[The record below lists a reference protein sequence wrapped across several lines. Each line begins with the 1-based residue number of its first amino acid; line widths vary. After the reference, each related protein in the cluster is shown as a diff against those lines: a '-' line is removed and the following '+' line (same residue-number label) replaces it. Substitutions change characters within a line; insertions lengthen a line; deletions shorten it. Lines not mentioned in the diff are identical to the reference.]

1 LLDPT
6 VLIFLSSG
14 LFLGWSLGANDAA
27 NVFGTAVGS
36 RMIRFTTAAIICGI
50 FVILGAYVSGT
61 GAAQTLGKL
70 GAVNA
75 IGGSFMAALA
85 AGLTVYWMT
94 KLGLPVSTSQAI
106 IGSIIGWNLFS
117 DSYTD
122 ISSLLKILSTWIICP
137 LLSAVIAAFLF
148 SVAKIFVRKMGI
160 GLIRFDGY
168 TRLALILAGAFGAYS
183 LGANNIANVM
193 GVFVP
198 VAPFPDML
206 FGQGFSISS
215 AQIAN
220 VMGVFVPVAPFPDML
235 FGQGFSIS
243 SAQQLFLVGG
253 LAIAVGVFTYSKRV
267 MMTVGSELMRLTPL
281 AAWVAVMSHSI
292 VLFLFASERLEQ
304 LLAKMSLP
312 TIPLVPVSSS
322 QAVVGA
328 VIGIG
333 MLQGGREIQWPRV
346 YSIVKGWVITPL
358 VSCLLCFVGLY
369 FLQNVFQQTVQRDS
383 NYTLSAS
390 VIEKLQKEGIE
401 TEGLHELTGTVFQKS
416 AEVVR
421 AVKDKVSLSS
431 KQGLKVVEYSLQ
443 KSLIVTA
450 EKIAD
455 LETNGLSSVQLDAL
469 SKLAGQTYNYPWQ
482 LGDALAEI
490 SQEWIMLGG
499 GLKDKLHDRDIKQKL
514 AYLYRKF
521 QRRER

>member
-1 LLDPT
+1 MLDPT

-215 AQIAN
+215 AQ
-220 VMGVFVPVAPFPDML
+220 
-235 FGQGFSIS
+235 
-243 SAQQLFLVGG
+243 QLFLVGG

-333 MLQGGREIQWPRV
+333 MLQGGREIQWARV

-358 VSCLLCFVGLY
+358 ISCLLCFVGLY

-455 LETNGLSSVQLDAL
+455 FETNGLSSAQLDAL

>member
-1 LLDPT
+1 MLDPT

-148 SVAKIFVRKMGI
+148 SVAKVFVRKMGI

-183 LGANNIANVM
+183 LGANN
-193 GVFVP
+193 
-198 VAPFPDML
+198 
-206 FGQGFSISS
+206 
-215 AQIAN
+215 IAN

-358 VSCLLCFVGLY
+358 ISCLLCFVGLY

>member
-1 LLDPT
+1 MLDPT

-36 RMIRFTTAAIICGI
+36 RMVRFTTAALICGV

-75 IGGSFMAALA
+75 LGGSFMAALA
-85 AGLTVYWMT
+85 AGLTVLWMT

-137 LLSAVIAAFLF
+137 LLSAVIAALLF
-148 SVAKIFVRKMGI
+148 TFAKIFVRKVGV
-160 GLIRFDGY
+160 GLIRMDGY

-198 VAPFPDML
+198 VAPFPDL
-206 FGQGFSISS
+206 QFGQDFS
-215 AQIAN
+215 
-220 VMGVFVPVAPFPDML
+220 V
-235 FGQGFSIS
+235 S

-267 MMTVGSELMRLTPL
+267 MMTVGSELMTLTPL

-304 LLAKMSLP
+304 LLANMSLP

-333 MLQGGREIQWPRV
+333 MLQGGREIQWPRI
-346 YSIVKGWVITPL
+346 YGIVRGWAITPMI
-358 VSCLLCFVGLY
+358 SCLLCFIGLY
-369 FLQNVFQQTVQRDS
+369 FLQNVFQQEVQRES
-383 NYTLSAS
+383 HYLLSTR
-390 VIEKLQKEGIE
+390 VLEKFQKEGIE
-401 TEGLHELTGTVFQKS
+401 TTGLNQLSDSTFSSS
-416 AEVVR
+416 AELVS
-421 AVKDKVSLSS
+421 AVSSIVPLSS
-431 KQGLKVVEYSLQ
+431 QQGLKVVEFSLQ
-443 KSLIVTA
+443 NSLLITQ
-450 EKIAD
+450 EKIASMD
-455 LETNGLSSVQLDAL
+455 KKGLSSIQLDAL
-469 SKLAGQTYNYPWQ
+469 NQLQGQTFNFPWQ
-482 LGDALAEI
+482 LGDSLAEI
-490 SQEWIMLGG
+490 SSEWEVRGG
-499 GLKDKLHDRDIKQKL
+499 GVKNKLHDRKIKQKL
-514 AYLYRKF
+514 AYLYRNF
-521 QRRER
+521 

>member
-1 LLDPT
+1 MLDPT
-6 VLIFLSSG
+6 VLIFLTSG

-36 RMIRFTTAAIICGI
+36 HMVRFTTAALICGV
-50 FVILGAYVSGT
+50 FVVLGAFVRGT

-70 GAVNA
+70 GAVNSL
-75 IGGSFMAALA
+75 GGSFMAALA

-122 ISSLLKILSTWIICP
+122 ITSLLKILSTWIICP
-137 LLSAVIAAFLF
+137 LLSAVIAALLF
-148 SVAKIFVRKMGI
+148 TLAKIFVRKIGV
-160 GLIRFDGY
+160 GLIRMDGY

-198 VAPFPDML
+198 VAPFHDL
-206 FGQGFSISS
+206 QFGQDFS
-215 AQIAN
+215 
-220 VMGVFVPVAPFPDML
+220 V
-235 FGQGFSIS
+235 S

-267 MMTVGSELMRLTPL
+267 MMTVGSELMTLTPL

-304 LLAKMSLP
+304 LLANMSLP

-333 MLQGGREIQWPRV
+333 MLQGGREIQWPRI
-346 YSIVKGWVITPL
+346 YGIVRGWVITP
-358 VSCLLCFVGLY
+358 VSSCLLCFVGLY
-369 FLQNVFQQTVQRDS
+369 FLQNVFQQEVQRES
-383 NYTLSAS
+383 NYLLSTR
-390 VIEKLQKEGIE
+390 VLEKFQKEGIE
-401 TEGLHELTGTVFQKS
+401 TTGLNQLSDSTFSSS
-416 AEVVR
+416 AELVR
-421 AVKDKVSLSS
+421 AVSSIVPLSS
-431 KQGLKVVEYSLQ
+431 QQGLKVVEFSLQ
-443 KSLIVTA
+443 KSLLITQ
-450 EKIAD
+450 EKIASMD
-455 LETNGLSSVQLDAL
+455 KKGLSSIQLDAL
-469 SKLAGQTYNYPWQ
+469 NQLQGQTFNFPWQ
-482 LGDALAEI
+482 LGDSLAEI
-490 SQEWIMLGG
+490 SSEWEVRGG
-499 GLKDKLHDRDIKQKL
+499 GLKNKLYDRKIKQKL
-514 AYLYRKF
+514 AHLYRNF
-521 QRRER
+521 

>member
-1 LLDPT
+1 MLDPT

-50 FVILGAYVSGT
+50 FVVLGAFVSGT

-70 GAVNA
+70 GAINA

-94 KLGLPVSTSQAI
+94 KMGLPVSTSQAI
-106 IGSIIGWNLFS
+106 IGSIIGWNLYS

-122 ISSLLKILSTWIICP
+122 FSSLLKILSTWIICP
-137 LLSAVIAAFLF
+137 LLSAVIGALLFLL
-148 SVAKIFVRKMGI
+148 AKKFVRKMGI

-193 GVFVP
+193 GVFVS
-198 VAPFPDML
+198 VAPFPEIQ
-206 FGQGFSISS
+206 FGYSYSVS
-215 AQIAN
+215 
-220 VMGVFVPVAPFPDML
+220 P
-235 FGQGFSIS
+235 
-243 SAQQLFLVGG
+243 AQQLFLLGG

-267 MMTVGSELMRLTPL
+267 MMTVGSELMTLTPL

-304 LLAKMSLP
+304 LLANMSLP

-346 YSIVKGWVITPL
+346 YGIVRGWVITP
-358 VSCLLCFVGLY
+358 VISCLVCFVGLY
-369 FLQNVFQQTVQRDS
+369 FLQNVFQQTVQRES
-383 NYTLSAS
+383 TYLLSKN
-390 VIEKLQKEGIE
+390 VIKKFQKEGID
-401 TEGLHELTGTVFQKS
+401 TTGLNQLSNFKFSSS
-416 AEVVR
+416 AELVR
-421 AVKDKVSLSS
+421 AVGSIVALSS
-431 KQGLKVVEYSLQ
+431 KQGLKVVEFSLQ
-443 KSLIVTA
+443 KSMLINQ
-450 EKIAD
+450 EKIASMD
-455 LETNGLSSVQLDAL
+455 KKGLSSLQIEALNQLH
-469 SKLAGQTYNYPWQ
+469 GQSFNFPWE
-482 LGDALAEI
+482 LGDSLAEI
-490 SQEWIMLGG
+490 STEWKIRG
-499 GLKDKLHDRDIKQKL
+499 GLKNKLHDRKIKQKL
-514 AYLYRKF
+514 AYLYQIF
-521 QRRER
+521 QRRGI

>member
-1 LLDPT
+1 M
-6 VLIFLSSG
+6 V
-14 LFLGWSLGANDAA
+14 
-27 NVFGTAVGS
+27 
-36 RMIRFTTAAIICGI
+36 RFTTAALICGV
-50 FVILGAYVSGT
+50 FVVLGAFVSGT

-75 IGGSFMAALA
+75 LGGSFMAALA

-137 LLSAVIAAFLF
+137 LLSGVIAALLF
-148 SVAKIFVRKMGI
+148 TLAKIFVRKIGV
-160 GLIRFDGY
+160 GLIRMDGY

-198 VAPFPDML
+198 VAPFPDL
-206 FGQGFSISS
+206 QFGQDFS
-215 AQIAN
+215 
-220 VMGVFVPVAPFPDML
+220 V
-235 FGQGFSIS
+235 S

-267 MMTVGSELMRLTPL
+267 MMTVGSELMTLTPL

-304 LLAKMSLP
+304 LLANMSLP

-333 MLQGGREIQWPRV
+333 MLQGGREIQWPRI
-346 YSIVKGWVITPL
+346 YGIVRGWVITP
-358 VSCLLCFVGLY
+358 VISCLFCFVGLY
-369 FLQNVFQQTVQRDS
+369 FLQNVFQQEVQRES
-383 NYTLSAS
+383 NYLLSTR
-390 VIEKLQKEGIE
+390 VLEKFQKEGIE
-401 TEGLHELTGTVFQKS
+401 TTGLNQLSDSTFSSS
-416 AEVVR
+416 AELVR
-421 AVKDKVSLSS
+421 AVSSIVPLSS
-431 KQGLKVVEYSLQ
+431 QQGLKVVEFSLQ
-443 KSLIVTA
+443 KSLLITQ
-450 EKIAD
+450 EKIASMD
-455 LETNGLSSVQLDAL
+455 KKGLSSIQLDAL
-469 SKLAGQTYNYPWQ
+469 NQLQGQTFNFPWQ
-482 LGDALAEI
+482 LGDSLAEI
-490 SQEWIMLGG
+490 SSEWEVRGG
-499 GLKDKLHDRDIKQKL
+499 GLKNKLHDRKIKQKL
-514 AYLYRKF
+514 TYLYRNF
-521 QRRER
+521 

>member
-36 RMIRFTTAAIICGI
+36 RMVRFTTAAIICGV
-50 FVILGAYVSGT
+50 FVVLGAFVSGT

-137 LLSAVIAAFLF
+137 LLSAVIAAILF
-148 SVAKIFVRKMGI
+148 TLSKFFVRKMGV

-168 TRLALILAGAFGAYS
+168 TRVALILAGAFGAYS

-198 VAPFPDML
+198 VAPFPDM
-206 FGQGFSISS
+206 Q
-215 AQIAN
+215 
-220 VMGVFVPVAPFPDML
+220 

-304 LLAKMSLP
+304 LLANMSLP

-333 MLQGGREIQWPRV
+333 MLQGGRGIQWPRV
-346 YSIVKGWVITPL
+346 YSIVKGWVITPGI
-358 VSCLLCFVGLY
+358 SCLLCFVGLY

-383 NYTLSAS
+383 TYLLSAS
-390 VIEKLQKEGIE
+390 VIEKFQKEGIE
-401 TEGLHELTGTVFQKS
+401 TSGLQELTGTVFRSS

-421 AVKDKVSLSS
+421 SVEEKVMLNST
-431 KQGLKVVEYSLQ
+431 QGLKVVEYSLQ
-443 KSLIVTA
+443 KNMVVTA
-450 EKIAD
+450 EKIAEMD
-455 LETNGLSSVQLDAL
+455 KNGLSSAQLDAL
-469 SKLAGQTYNYPWQ
+469 SNLEGQTYNFPWQ

-490 SQEWIMLGG
+490 STEWVVRGG
-499 GLKDKLHDRDIKQKL
+499 GLKNKLHDRKIKQKL
-514 AYLYRKF
+514 TYLYRIF
-521 QRRER
+521 YRR

>member
-215 AQIAN
+215 AQ
-220 VMGVFVPVAPFPDML
+220 
-235 FGQGFSIS
+235 
-243 SAQQLFLVGG
+243 QLFLVGG

-333 MLQGGREIQWPRV
+333 MLQGGREIQWARV

-358 VSCLLCFVGLY
+358 ISCLLCFVGLY

-455 LETNGLSSVQLDAL
+455 FETNGLSSAQLDAL

-490 SQEWIMLGG
+490 SPEWIMLGG

>member
-215 AQIAN
+215 AQ
-220 VMGVFVPVAPFPDML
+220 
-235 FGQGFSIS
+235 
-243 SAQQLFLVGG
+243 QLFLVGG

-333 MLQGGREIQWPRV
+333 MLQGGREIQWARV

-358 VSCLLCFVGLY
+358 ISCLLCFVGLY

-455 LETNGLSSVQLDAL
+455 FETNGLSSAQLDAL

>member
-1 LLDPT
+1 MLDPT

-36 RMIRFTTAAIICGI
+36 RMVRFTTAALICGV
-50 FVILGAYVSGT
+50 FVVLGAFVSGT

-75 IGGSFMAALA
+75 LGGSFMAALA

-137 LLSAVIAAFLF
+137 LLSAVIAALLF
-148 SVAKIFVRKMGI
+148 TLAKIFVRKIGV
-160 GLIRFDGY
+160 GLIRMDGY

-198 VAPFPDML
+198 VAPFPDL
-206 FGQGFSISS
+206 QFGKDFS
-215 AQIAN
+215 
-220 VMGVFVPVAPFPDML
+220 V
-235 FGQGFSIS
+235 S

-253 LAIAVGVFTYSKRV
+253 LAIAIGVFTYSKRV
-267 MMTVGSELMRLTPL
+267 MMTVGSELMTLTPL

-304 LLAKMSLP
+304 LLANMSLP

-333 MLQGGREIQWPRV
+333 MLQGGREIQWPRI
-346 YSIVKGWVITPL
+346 YGIVRGWVITP
-358 VSCLLCFVGLY
+358 VISCLFCFVGLY
-369 FLQNVFQQTVQRDS
+369 FLQNVFQQEVQRES
-383 NYTLSAS
+383 NYLLSTR
-390 VIEKLQKEGIE
+390 VLEKFQKEGIE
-401 TEGLHELTGTVFQKS
+401 TTGLNQLSDSTFSSS
-416 AEVVR
+416 AELVS
-421 AVKDKVSLSS
+421 AVSSIVPLSS
-431 KQGLKVVEYSLQ
+431 QQGLKVVEFSLQ
-443 KSLIVTA
+443 KSLLITQ
-450 EKIAD
+450 EKIASMD
-455 LETNGLSSVQLDAL
+455 KKGLSSIQLDAL
-469 SKLAGQTYNYPWQ
+469 NQLQGQTFNFPWQ
-482 LGDALAEI
+482 LGDSLAEI
-490 SQEWIMLGG
+490 SSEWEVRGG
-499 GLKDKLHDRDIKQKL
+499 GLKNKLYDRKIKQKL

-521 QRRER
+521 

>member
-1 LLDPT
+1 MLDPT

-50 FVILGAYVSGT
+50 FVILGAFVSGT

-85 AGLTVYWMT
+85 AGLAVYWMT

-148 SVAKIFVRKMGI
+148 SVAKVFVRKMGI

-206 FGQGFSISS
+206 FW
-215 AQIAN
+215 
-220 VMGVFVPVAPFPDML
+220 
-235 FGQGFSIS
+235 QGFSIS

-267 MMTVGSELMRLTPL
+267 MMTVGSELMTLTPL
-281 AAWVAVMSHSI
+281 AAWVAVMSHSV

-333 MLQGGREIQWPRV
+333 MLQGGREIHWPRV

-358 VSCLLCFVGLY
+358 ISCLLCFVGLY

-383 NYTLSAS
+383 NYALSAS

-401 TEGLHELTGTVFQKS
+401 TEGLHELTGTVFQSS

-455 LETNGLSSVQLDAL
+455 LETNGLSSAQLDAL

-490 SQEWIMLGG
+490 SPEWIMLGG

>member
-6 VLIFLSSG
+6 VLIFLTSG

-36 RMIRFTTAAIICGI
+36 RMVRFTTAALICGV
-50 FVILGAYVSGT
+50 FVVLGAFVSGT

-75 IGGSFMAALA
+75 LGGSFMAALA

-137 LLSAVIAAFLF
+137 LLSGVIAALLF
-148 SVAKIFVRKMGI
+148 TLAKIFVRKIGV
-160 GLIRFDGY
+160 GLIRMDGY

-198 VAPFPDML
+198 VAPFPDL
-206 FGQGFSISS
+206 QFGQDFS
-215 AQIAN
+215 
-220 VMGVFVPVAPFPDML
+220 V
-235 FGQGFSIS
+235 S

-267 MMTVGSELMRLTPL
+267 MMTVGSELMTLTPL

-304 LLAKMSLP
+304 LLANMSLP

-333 MLQGGREIQWPRV
+333 MLQGGREIQWPRI
-346 YSIVKGWVITPL
+346 YGIVRGWVITP
-358 VSCLLCFVGLY
+358 VISCLLCFVGLY
-369 FLQNVFQQTVQRDS
+369 FLQNVFQQEVQRES
-383 NYTLSAS
+383 NYLLSTS
-390 VIEKLQKEGIE
+390 VLEKFQKEGIE
-401 TEGLHELTGTVFQKS
+401 TTGLNQLSDSTFSSS
-416 AEVVR
+416 AELVRVVSSI
-421 AVKDKVSLSS
+421 VPLSS
-431 KQGLKVVEYSLQ
+431 QQGLKVVEFSLQ
-443 KSLIVTA
+443 KSLLITQK
-450 EKIAD
+450 KIASMD
-455 LETNGLSSVQLDAL
+455 KKGLSSIQLEAL
-469 SKLAGQTYNYPWQ
+469 NQLQGKTFNFPWQ
-482 LGDALAEI
+482 LGDSLAEI
-490 SQEWIMLGG
+490 SSEWEVRGG
-499 GLKDKLHDRDIKQKL
+499 GLKNKLYDRKIKQKL
-514 AYLYRKF
+514 AYLYRNF
-521 QRRER
+521 

>member
-1 LLDPT
+1 MLDPT
-6 VLIFLSSG
+6 VLIFLTSG

-36 RMIRFTTAAIICGI
+36 RMVRFTTAALICGV
-50 FVILGAYVSGT
+50 FVVLGAFVSGT

-75 IGGSFMAALA
+75 LGGSFMAALA

-137 LLSAVIAAFLF
+137 LLSAVIAALLF
-148 SVAKIFVRKMGI
+148 TLAKIFVRKIGV
-160 GLIRFDGY
+160 GLIRMDGY

-198 VAPFPDML
+198 VAPFPDL
-206 FGQGFSISS
+206 QFGQDFS
-215 AQIAN
+215 
-220 VMGVFVPVAPFPDML
+220 V
-235 FGQGFSIS
+235 S

-267 MMTVGSELMRLTPL
+267 MMTVGSELMTLTPL

-304 LLAKMSLP
+304 LLANMSLP

-333 MLQGGREIQWPRV
+333 MLQGGREIQWPRI
-346 YSIVKGWVITPL
+346 YGIVRGWVITP
-358 VSCLLCFVGLY
+358 VISCLLCFVGLY
-369 FLQNVFQQTVQRDS
+369 FLQNVFQQEVQRES
-383 NYTLSAS
+383 NYLLSTR
-390 VIEKLQKEGIE
+390 VLEKFQKEGIE
-401 TEGLHELTGTVFQKS
+401 TTGLNQLSDSTFSSS
-416 AEVVR
+416 AEL
-421 AVKDKVSLSS
+421 VKSVSSIVPLSS
-431 KQGLKVVEYSLQ
+431 QQGLKVVEFSLQ
-443 KSLIVTA
+443 KSLLITQ
-450 EKIAD
+450 EKIASMD
-455 LETNGLSSVQLDAL
+455 KKGLSSIQLDAL
-469 SKLAGQTYNYPWQ
+469 NQLQGQTFNFPWQ
-482 LGDALAEI
+482 LGDSLAEI
-490 SQEWIMLGG
+490 SSEWEVRGG
-499 GLKDKLHDRDIKQKL
+499 GLKNKLHDRKIKQKL
-514 AYLYRKF
+514 AYLYRNF
-521 QRRER
+521 

>member
-1 LLDPT
+1 MLDPT

-36 RMIRFTTAAIICGI
+36 RMVRFTTAALICGV
-50 FVILGAYVSGT
+50 FVVLGAFVSGT

-75 IGGSFMAALA
+75 LGGSFMAALA

-137 LLSAVIAAFLF
+137 LLSAVIAALLF
-148 SVAKIFVRKMGI
+148 TLAKIFVRKIGV
-160 GLIRFDGY
+160 GLIRMDGY

-198 VAPFPDML
+198 VAPFPDL
-206 FGQGFSISS
+206 QFGQDFS
-215 AQIAN
+215 
-220 VMGVFVPVAPFPDML
+220 V
-235 FGQGFSIS
+235 S

-267 MMTVGSELMRLTPL
+267 MMTVGSELMTLTPL

-304 LLAKMSLP
+304 LLANMSLP

-333 MLQGGREIQWPRV
+333 MLQGGREIQWPRI
-346 YSIVKGWVITPL
+346 YGIVRGWVITP
-358 VSCLLCFVGLY
+358 VISCLLCFVGLY
-369 FLQNVFQQTVQRDS
+369 FLQNVFQQEVQRES
-383 NYTLSAS
+383 NYLLSTR
-390 VIEKLQKEGIE
+390 VLEKFQKEGIE
-401 TEGLHELTGTVFQKS
+401 TTGLNQLSDSTFSSS
-416 AEVVR
+416 AELVR
-421 AVKDKVSLSS
+421 AVSSIVPLSS
-431 KQGLKVVEYSLQ
+431 QQGLKVVEFSLQ
-443 KSLIVTA
+443 KSLLITQ
-450 EKIAD
+450 EKIASMD
-455 LETNGLSSVQLDAL
+455 KKGLSLIQLDAL
-469 SKLAGQTYNYPWQ
+469 NQLQGQTFNFPWQ
-482 LGDALAEI
+482 LGDSLAEI
-490 SQEWIMLGG
+490 SSEWEVRGG
-499 GLKDKLHDRDIKQKL
+499 GLKNKLHDRKIKQKL
-514 AYLYRKF
+514 AYLYRNF
-521 QRRER
+521 

>member
-1 LLDPT
+1 MLDPT
-6 VLIFLSSG
+6 VLIFLTSG

-36 RMIRFTTAAIICGI
+36 RMVRFTTAALICGV
-50 FVILGAYVSGT
+50 FVVLGAFVSGT

-75 IGGSFMAALA
+75 LGGSFMAALA
-85 AGLTVYWMT
+85 AGLTVFWMT

-137 LLSAVIAAFLF
+137 LLSAVIAALLF
-148 SVAKIFVRKMGI
+148 TLAKIFVRKIGV
-160 GLIRFDGY
+160 GLIRMDGY

-198 VAPFPDML
+198 VAPFPDL
-206 FGQGFSISS
+206 QFGQDFS
-215 AQIAN
+215 
-220 VMGVFVPVAPFPDML
+220 V
-235 FGQGFSIS
+235 S

-267 MMTVGSELMRLTPL
+267 MMTVGSELMTLTPL

-304 LLAKMSLP
+304 LLANMSLP

-333 MLQGGREIQWPRV
+333 MLQGGREIQWPRI
-346 YSIVKGWVITPL
+346 YGIVRGWAITPMI
-358 VSCLLCFVGLY
+358 SCLLCFIGLY
-369 FLQNVFQQTVQRDS
+369 FLQNVFQQEVQRES
-383 NYTLSAS
+383 NYLLSTR
-390 VIEKLQKEGIE
+390 VLEKFQKEGIE
-401 TEGLHELTGTVFQKS
+401 TIGLNQLSDSTFSSS
-416 AEVVR
+416 AELVS
-421 AVKDKVSLSS
+421 AVSSIVPLSS
-431 KQGLKVVEYSLQ
+431 QQGLKVVEFSLQ
-443 KSLIVTA
+443 NSLLITQ
-450 EKIAD
+450 EKIASMD
-455 LETNGLSSVQLDAL
+455 KKGLSSIQLDAL
-469 SKLAGQTYNYPWQ
+469 NQLQGQTFNFPWQ
-482 LGDALAEI
+482 LGDSLAEI
-490 SQEWIMLGG
+490 SSEWEVRGG
-499 GLKDKLHDRDIKQKL
+499 GLKNKLHDRKIKQKL
-514 AYLYRKF
+514 AYLYRNF
-521 QRRER
+521 

>member
-215 AQIAN
+215 AQ
-220 VMGVFVPVAPFPDML
+220 
-235 FGQGFSIS
+235 
-243 SAQQLFLVGG
+243 QLFLVGG

-333 MLQGGREIQWPRV
+333 MLQGGREIQWARV

-358 VSCLLCFVGLY
+358 ISCLLCFVGLY

-401 TEGLHELTGTVFQKS
+401 TEGLHELTGTVFQTS

-455 LETNGLSSVQLDAL
+455 FETNGLSSAQLDAL

>member
-1 LLDPT
+1 M
-6 VLIFLSSG
+6 V
-14 LFLGWSLGANDAA
+14 
-27 NVFGTAVGS
+27 
-36 RMIRFTTAAIICGI
+36 RFTTAALICGV
-50 FVILGAYVSGT
+50 FVVLGAFVSGT

-75 IGGSFMAALA
+75 LGGSFMAALA

-137 LLSAVIAAFLF
+137 LLSAVIAALLF
-148 SVAKIFVRKMGI
+148 TLAKIFVRKIGV
-160 GLIRFDGY
+160 GLIRMDGY

-198 VAPFPDML
+198 VAPFPDL
-206 FGQGFSISS
+206 QFGQDFS
-215 AQIAN
+215 
-220 VMGVFVPVAPFPDML
+220 V
-235 FGQGFSIS
+235 S

-267 MMTVGSELMRLTPL
+267 MMTVGSELMTLTPL

-304 LLAKMSLP
+304 LLANMSLP

-333 MLQGGREIQWPRV
+333 MLQGGREIQWPRI
-346 YSIVKGWVITPL
+346 YGIVRGWVITP
-358 VSCLLCFVGLY
+358 VISCLLCFVGLY
-369 FLQNVFQQTVQRDS
+369 FLQNVFQQEVQRES
-383 NYTLSAS
+383 NYLLSTR
-390 VIEKLQKEGIE
+390 VLEKFQKEGIE
-401 TEGLHELTGTVFQKS
+401 TTGLNQLSDSTFSSS
-416 AEVVR
+416 AELVR
-421 AVKDKVSLSS
+421 AVSSIVPLSS
-431 KQGLKVVEYSLQ
+431 QQGLKVVEFSLQ
-443 KSLIVTA
+443 KSLLITQ
-450 EKIAD
+450 EKIASMD
-455 LETNGLSSVQLDAL
+455 KKGLSSIQLDAL
-469 SKLAGQTYNYPWQ
+469 NQLQGQTFNFPWQ
-482 LGDALAEI
+482 LGDSLAEI
-490 SQEWIMLGG
+490 SSEWEVRGG
-499 GLKDKLHDRDIKQKL
+499 GLKNKLHDRKIKQKL
-514 AYLYRKF
+514 AYLYRNF
-521 QRRER
+521 

>member
-1 LLDPT
+1 M
-6 VLIFLSSG
+6 V
-14 LFLGWSLGANDAA
+14 
-27 NVFGTAVGS
+27 
-36 RMIRFTTAAIICGI
+36 RFTTAALICGV
-50 FVILGAYVSGT
+50 FVVLGAFVSGT

-75 IGGSFMAALA
+75 LGGSFMAALA

-137 LLSAVIAAFLF
+137 LLSAVIAALLF
-148 SVAKIFVRKMGI
+148 TLAKIFVRKIGV
-160 GLIRFDGY
+160 GLIRMDGY

-198 VAPFPDML
+198 VAPFPDL
-206 FGQGFSISS
+206 QFGQDFS
-215 AQIAN
+215 
-220 VMGVFVPVAPFPDML
+220 V
-235 FGQGFSIS
+235 S

-267 MMTVGSELMRLTPL
+267 MMTVGSELMTLTPL

-304 LLAKMSLP
+304 LLANMSLP

-333 MLQGGREIQWPRV
+333 MLQGGREIQWPRI
-346 YSIVKGWVITPL
+346 YGIVRGWVITP
-358 VSCLLCFVGLY
+358 VISCLLCFVGLY
-369 FLQNVFQQTVQRDS
+369 FLQNVFQQEVQRES
-383 NYTLSAS
+383 NYLLSTR
-390 VIEKLQKEGIE
+390 VLEKFQKEGIE
-401 TEGLHELTGTVFQKS
+401 TTGLNQLSDSTFSSS
-416 AEVVR
+416 AELVR
-421 AVKDKVSLSS
+421 AVSSIVPLSS
-431 KQGLKVVEYSLQ
+431 QQGLKVVEFSLQ
-443 KSLIVTA
+443 KSLLITQ
-450 EKIAD
+450 EKIASMD
-455 LETNGLSSVQLDAL
+455 KKGLSSIQLDAL
-469 SKLAGQTYNYPWQ
+469 NQLQGQTFNFPWQ
-482 LGDALAEI
+482 LGDSLAGI
-490 SQEWIMLGG
+490 SSEWEVRGG
-499 GLKDKLHDRDIKQKL
+499 GLKNKLHDRKIKQKL
-514 AYLYRKF
+514 AYLYRNF
-521 QRRER
+521 

>member
-1 LLDPT
+1 MLDPT

-215 AQIAN
+215 AQ
-220 VMGVFVPVAPFPDML
+220 
-235 FGQGFSIS
+235 
-243 SAQQLFLVGG
+243 QLFLVGG

-401 TEGLHELTGTVFQKS
+401 TEGLHELTGTVFQTS

-455 LETNGLSSVQLDAL
+455 FETNGLSSAQLDAL

-490 SQEWIMLGG
+490 SPEWIMLGG

>member
-1 LLDPT
+1 MLDPT
-6 VLIFLSSG
+6 VLIFLTSG

-36 RMIRFTTAAIICGI
+36 RMVRFTTAALICGV
-50 FVILGAYVSGT
+50 FVVLGAFVSGT

-75 IGGSFMAALA
+75 LGGSFMAALA

-137 LLSAVIAAFLF
+137 LLSGVIAALLF
-148 SVAKIFVRKMGI
+148 TLAKIFVRKIGV
-160 GLIRFDGY
+160 GLIRMDGY

-198 VAPFPDML
+198 VAPFPDL
-206 FGQGFSISS
+206 QFGQDFS
-215 AQIAN
+215 
-220 VMGVFVPVAPFPDML
+220 V
-235 FGQGFSIS
+235 S

-267 MMTVGSELMRLTPL
+267 MMTVGSELMTLTPL

-304 LLAKMSLP
+304 LLANMSLP

-333 MLQGGREIQWPRV
+333 MLQGGREIQWPRI
-346 YSIVKGWVITPL
+346 YGIVRGWVITP
-358 VSCLLCFVGLY
+358 VISCLFCFVGLY
-369 FLQNVFQQTVQRDS
+369 FLQNVFQQEVQRES
-383 NYTLSAS
+383 NYLLSTR
-390 VIEKLQKEGIE
+390 VLEKFQKEGIE
-401 TEGLHELTGTVFQKS
+401 TTGLNQLSDSTFSSS
-416 AEVVR
+416 AELVS
-421 AVKDKVSLSS
+421 AVSSIVPLSS
-431 KQGLKVVEYSLQ
+431 QQGLKVVEFSLQ
-443 KSLIVTA
+443 KSLLITQ
-450 EKIAD
+450 EKIASMD
-455 LETNGLSSVQLDAL
+455 KKGLSSIQLDAL
-469 SKLAGQTYNYPWQ
+469 NQLQGQTFNFPWQ
-482 LGDALAEI
+482 LGDSLAEI
-490 SQEWIMLGG
+490 SSEWEVRGG
-499 GLKDKLHDRDIKQKL
+499 GLKNKLHDRKIKQKL
-514 AYLYRKF
+514 AYLYRNF
-521 QRRER
+521 

>member
-1 LLDPT
+1 LIDPT
-6 VLIFLSSG
+6 VLIFLTSG

-36 RMIRFTTAAIICGI
+36 RMVRFTTAALICGV
-50 FVILGAYVSGT
+50 FVVLGAFVSGT

-75 IGGSFMAALA
+75 LGGSFMAALA

-137 LLSAVIAAFLF
+137 LLSGVIAALLF
-148 SVAKIFVRKMGI
+148 TLAKIFVRKIGV
-160 GLIRFDGY
+160 GLIRMDGY

-198 VAPFPDML
+198 VAPFPDL
-206 FGQGFSISS
+206 QFGQDFS
-215 AQIAN
+215 
-220 VMGVFVPVAPFPDML
+220 V
-235 FGQGFSIS
+235 S

-267 MMTVGSELMRLTPL
+267 MMTVGSELMTLTPL

-304 LLAKMSLP
+304 LLANMSLP

-333 MLQGGREIQWPRV
+333 MLQGGREIQWPRI
-346 YSIVKGWVITPL
+346 YGIVRGWVITP
-358 VSCLLCFVGLY
+358 VISCLLCFVGLY
-369 FLQNVFQQTVQRDS
+369 FLQNVFQQEVQRES
-383 NYTLSAS
+383 NYLLSTR
-390 VIEKLQKEGIE
+390 VLEKFQKEGIE
-401 TEGLHELTGTVFQKS
+401 TTGLNQLSDSTFSSS
-416 AEVVR
+416 AELVR
-421 AVKDKVSLSS
+421 AVSSIVPLSS
-431 KQGLKVVEYSLQ
+431 QQGLKVVEFSLQ
-443 KSLIVTA
+443 KSLLITQ
-450 EKIAD
+450 EKIASMD
-455 LETNGLSSVQLDAL
+455 KKGLSSIQLDAL
-469 SKLAGQTYNYPWQ
+469 NQLQGQTFNFPWQ
-482 LGDALAEI
+482 LGDSLAEI
-490 SQEWIMLGG
+490 SSEWEVRGG
-499 GLKDKLHDRDIKQKL
+499 GLKNKLHDRKIKQKL
-514 AYLYRKF
+514 AYLYRNF
-521 QRRER
+521 

>member
-1 LLDPT
+1 MLDPT
-6 VLIFLSSG
+6 VLIFLTSG

-36 RMIRFTTAAIICGI
+36 RMVRFTTAALICGV
-50 FVILGAYVSGT
+50 FVVLGAFVSGT

-75 IGGSFMAALA
+75 LGGSFMAALA

-137 LLSAVIAAFLF
+137 LLSAVIAALLF
-148 SVAKIFVRKMGI
+148 TLAKIFVRKIGV
-160 GLIRFDGY
+160 GLIRMDGY

-198 VAPFPDML
+198 VAPFPDL
-206 FGQGFSISS
+206 QFGQDFS
-215 AQIAN
+215 
-220 VMGVFVPVAPFPDML
+220 V
-235 FGQGFSIS
+235 S

-267 MMTVGSELMRLTPL
+267 MMTVGSELMTLTPL

-304 LLAKMSLP
+304 LLANMSLP

-333 MLQGGREIQWPRV
+333 MLQGGREIQWPRI
-346 YSIVKGWVITPL
+346 YGIVRGWVITP
-358 VSCLLCFVGLY
+358 VSSCLLCFVGLY
-369 FLQNVFQQTVQRDS
+369 FLQNVFQQEVQRES
-383 NYTLSAS
+383 NYLLSTR
-390 VIEKLQKEGIE
+390 VLEKFQKEGIE
-401 TEGLHELTGTVFQKS
+401 TTSLNQLSDSTFSSS
-416 AEVVR
+416 AELVS
-421 AVKDKVSLSS
+421 AVSSIVPLSS
-431 KQGLKVVEYSLQ
+431 QQGLKVVEFSLQ
-443 KSLIVTA
+443 KSLVITQ
-450 EKIAD
+450 EKIASMD
-455 LETNGLSSVQLDAL
+455 KKGLSSIQLDAL
-469 SKLAGQTYNYPWQ
+469 NQLQGQTFNFPWQ
-482 LGDALAEI
+482 LGDSLAEI
-490 SQEWIMLGG
+490 SSEWKVRGG
-499 GLKDKLHDRDIKQKL
+499 GLKNKLNDRKIKQKL
-514 AYLYRKF
+514 AYLYRNF
-521 QRRER
+521 

>member
-1 LLDPT
+1 MLDPT

-50 FVILGAYVSGT
+50 FVILGAFVSGT

-85 AGLTVYWMT
+85 AGLAVYWMT

-148 SVAKIFVRKMGI
+148 SVAKVFVRKMGI

-206 FGQGFSISS
+206 FW
-215 AQIAN
+215 
-220 VMGVFVPVAPFPDML
+220 
-235 FGQGFSIS
+235 QGFSIS

-267 MMTVGSELMRLTPL
+267 MMTVGSELMTLTPL
-281 AAWVAVMSHSI
+281 AAWVAVMSHSV

-333 MLQGGREIQWPRV
+333 MLQGGREIHWPRV

-358 VSCLLCFVGLY
+358 ISCLLCFVGLY

-383 NYTLSAS
+383 NYALSAS

-401 TEGLHELTGTVFQKS
+401 TEGLHELTGTVFQSS

-431 KQGLKVVEYSLQ
+431 KQGLKVVEFSLQ

-455 LETNGLSSVQLDAL
+455 LETNGLSSAQLDTL

-490 SQEWIMLGG
+490 SPEWIMLGG

>member
-1 LLDPT
+1 MLDPT

-215 AQIAN
+215 AQ
-220 VMGVFVPVAPFPDML
+220 
-235 FGQGFSIS
+235 
-243 SAQQLFLVGG
+243 QLFLVGG

-333 MLQGGREIQWPRV
+333 MLQGGREIQWARV

-358 VSCLLCFVGLY
+358 ISCLLCFVGLY

>member
-1 LLDPT
+1 MLDPT

-36 RMIRFTTAAIICGI
+36 RMVRFTTAALICGV
-50 FVILGAYVSGT
+50 FVVLGAFVSGT

-75 IGGSFMAALA
+75 LGGSFMAALA

-137 LLSAVIAAFLF
+137 LLSAVIAALLF
-148 SVAKIFVRKMGI
+148 TLAKIFVRKIGV
-160 GLIRFDGY
+160 GLIRMDGY

-198 VAPFPDML
+198 VAPFPDL
-206 FGQGFSISS
+206 QFGQDFS
-215 AQIAN
+215 
-220 VMGVFVPVAPFPDML
+220 V
-235 FGQGFSIS
+235 S

-267 MMTVGSELMRLTPL
+267 MMTVGSELMTLTPL

-304 LLAKMSLP
+304 LLANMSLP

-333 MLQGGREIQWPRV
+333 MLQGGREIQWPRI
-346 YSIVKGWVITPL
+346 YGIVRGWAITP
-358 VSCLLCFVGLY
+358 VISCLLCFVGLY
-369 FLQNVFQQTVQRDS
+369 FLQNVFQQEVQRES
-383 NYTLSAS
+383 NYLLSTR
-390 VIEKLQKEGIE
+390 VLEKFQKEGIE
-401 TEGLHELTGTVFQKS
+401 TTGLNQLSDSTFSSS
-416 AEVVR
+416 AELVR
-421 AVKDKVSLSS
+421 AVSSIVPLSS
-431 KQGLKVVEYSLQ
+431 QQGLKVVEFSLQ
-443 KSLIVTA
+443 KSLLITQ
-450 EKIAD
+450 EKIASMD
-455 LETNGLSSVQLDAL
+455 KKSLSSIQLDAL
-469 SKLAGQTYNYPWQ
+469 NQLQGQTFNFPWQ
-482 LGDALAEI
+482 LGDSLAGI
-490 SQEWIMLGG
+490 SSEWEVRGG
-499 GLKDKLHDRDIKQKL
+499 GLKNKLHDRKIKQKL
-514 AYLYRKF
+514 AYLYRNL
-521 QRRER
+521 

>member
-1 LLDPT
+1 MLDPT

-36 RMIRFTTAAIICGI
+36 RMVRFTTAALICGV
-50 FVILGAYVSGT
+50 FVVLGAFVSGT

-75 IGGSFMAALA
+75 LGGSFMAALA
-85 AGLTVYWMT
+85 AGLTVLWMT

-137 LLSAVIAAFLF
+137 LLSAVIAALLF
-148 SVAKIFVRKMGI
+148 TLAKIFVRKIGV
-160 GLIRFDGY
+160 GLIRMDGY

-198 VAPFPDML
+198 VAPFPDL
-206 FGQGFSISS
+206 QFGQNFS
-215 AQIAN
+215 
-220 VMGVFVPVAPFPDML
+220 V
-235 FGQGFSIS
+235 S

-267 MMTVGSELMRLTPL
+267 MMTVGSELMTLTPL

-304 LLAKMSLP
+304 LLANMSLP

-333 MLQGGREIQWPRV
+333 MLQGGREIQWPRI
-346 YSIVKGWVITPL
+346 YGIVRGWAITPMI
-358 VSCLLCFVGLY
+358 SCLLCFIGLY
-369 FLQNVFQQTVQRDS
+369 FLQNVFQQEVQRES
-383 NYTLSAS
+383 NYLLSTR
-390 VIEKLQKEGIE
+390 VLEKFQKERIE
-401 TEGLHELTGTVFQKS
+401 ITGLNQLANSTFSSS
-416 AEVVR
+416 AELVSVVSSI
-421 AVKDKVSLSS
+421 VPLSS
-431 KQGLKVVEYSLQ
+431 QQGLKVVEFSLQ
-443 KSLIVTA
+443 KSLLITQ
-450 EKIAD
+450 EKIASMD
-455 LETNGLSSVQLDAL
+455 KKGLSSIQLDAL
-469 SKLAGQTYNYPWQ
+469 NQLQGQTFNFPWQ
-482 LGDALAEI
+482 LGDSLAEI
-490 SQEWIMLGG
+490 SSEWEVRGG
-499 GLKDKLHDRDIKQKL
+499 GVKNKLHDRTIKQKL
-514 AYLYRKF
+514 AYLYRNF
-521 QRRER
+521 

>member
-1 LLDPT
+1 MLDPT
-6 VLIFLSSG
+6 VLIFLTSG

-36 RMIRFTTAAIICGI
+36 RMVRFTTAALICGV
-50 FVILGAYVSGT
+50 FVVLGAFVSGT

-70 GAVNA
+70 GSVNA
-75 IGGSFMAALA
+75 LGGSFMAALA

-137 LLSAVIAAFLF
+137 LLSAVIAALLF
-148 SVAKIFVRKMGI
+148 TLAKIFVRKIGV
-160 GLIRFDGY
+160 GLIRMDGY

-198 VAPFPDML
+198 VAPFPDL
-206 FGQGFSISS
+206 QFGQDFS
-215 AQIAN
+215 
-220 VMGVFVPVAPFPDML
+220 V
-235 FGQGFSIS
+235 S

-267 MMTVGSELMRLTPL
+267 MMTVGSELMTLTPL

-304 LLAKMSLP
+304 LLANMSLP

-333 MLQGGREIQWPRV
+333 MLQGGREIQWPRI
-346 YSIVKGWVITPL
+346 YGIVRGWVITP
-358 VSCLLCFVGLY
+358 VSSCLLCFVGLY
-369 FLQNVFQQTVQRDS
+369 FLQNVFQQEVQRES
-383 NYTLSAS
+383 NYLLSTR
-390 VIEKLQKEGIE
+390 VLEKFQKEGIE
-401 TEGLHELTGTVFQKS
+401 TTGLNQLSDSTFSSS
-416 AEVVR
+416 AELVR
-421 AVKDKVSLSS
+421 AVSSIVPLSS
-431 KQGLKVVEYSLQ
+431 QQGLKVVEFSLQ
-443 KSLIVTA
+443 KSLLITQ
-450 EKIAD
+450 EKIASMD
-455 LETNGLSSVQLDAL
+455 KKGLSLIQLDAL
-469 SKLAGQTYNYPWQ
+469 NQLQGQTFNFPWQ
-482 LGDALAEI
+482 LGDSLAEI
-490 SQEWIMLGG
+490 SSEWEVRGG
-499 GLKDKLHDRDIKQKL
+499 GLKNKLYDRKIKQKL
-514 AYLYRKF
+514 AHLYRNF
-521 QRRER
+521 

>member
-1 LLDPT
+1 MLDPS

-36 RMIRFTTAAIICGI
+36 RMVRFTTAAIICGV
-50 FVILGAYVSGT
+50 FVVLGAFVSGT

-137 LLSAVIAAFLF
+137 LLSAVIAAILF
-148 SVAKIFVRKMGI
+148 TLSKFFVRKMGV

-168 TRLALILAGAFGAYS
+168 TRVALILAGAFGAYS

-198 VAPFPDML
+198 VAPFPDM
-206 FGQGFSISS
+206 Q
-215 AQIAN
+215 
-220 VMGVFVPVAPFPDML
+220 

-304 LLAKMSLP
+304 LLANMSLP

-346 YSIVKGWVITPL
+346 YSIVKGWVITPGI
-358 VSCLLCFVGLY
+358 SCLLCFVGLY

-383 NYTLSAS
+383 TYLLSAS
-390 VIEKLQKEGIE
+390 VIEKFQKEGIE
-401 TEGLHELTGTVFQKS
+401 TSGLQELTGTVFRSS

-421 AVKDKVSLSS
+421 SVEEKVMLNST
-431 KQGLKVVEYSLQ
+431 QGLKVVEYSLQ
-443 KSLIVTA
+443 KNMVVTA
-450 EKIAD
+450 EKIAEMD
-455 LETNGLSSVQLDAL
+455 KNGLSSAQLDAL
-469 SKLAGQTYNYPWQ
+469 SNLEGQTYNFPWQ

-490 SQEWIMLGG
+490 STEWVVRGG
-499 GLKDKLHDRDIKQKL
+499 GLKNKLHDRKIKQKL
-514 AYLYRKF
+514 TYLYRIF
-521 QRRER
+521 YRR

>member
-36 RMIRFTTAAIICGI
+36 RMVRFTTAALICGV
-50 FVILGAYVSGT
+50 FVVLGAFVSGT

-75 IGGSFMAALA
+75 LGGSFMAALA

-137 LLSAVIAAFLF
+137 LLSAVIAALLF
-148 SVAKIFVRKMGI
+148 TLAKIFVRKIGV
-160 GLIRFDGY
+160 GLIRMDGY

-198 VAPFPDML
+198 VAPFPDL
-206 FGQGFSISS
+206 QFGQDFS
-215 AQIAN
+215 
-220 VMGVFVPVAPFPDML
+220 V
-235 FGQGFSIS
+235 S

-267 MMTVGSELMRLTPL
+267 MMTVGSELMTLTPL

-304 LLAKMSLP
+304 LLANMSLP

-333 MLQGGREIQWPRV
+333 MLQGGREIQWPRI
-346 YSIVKGWVITPL
+346 YGIVRGWAITP
-358 VSCLLCFVGLY
+358 VISCLLCFVGLY
-369 FLQNVFQQTVQRDS
+369 FLQNVFQQEVQRES
-383 NYTLSAS
+383 NYLLSTR
-390 VIEKLQKEGIE
+390 VLEKFQKEGIE
-401 TEGLHELTGTVFQKS
+401 TTGLNQLSDSTFSSS
-416 AEVVR
+416 AELVR
-421 AVKDKVSLSS
+421 AVSSIVPLSS
-431 KQGLKVVEYSLQ
+431 QQGLKVVEFSLQ
-443 KSLIVTA
+443 KSLLITQ
-450 EKIAD
+450 EKIASMD
-455 LETNGLSSVQLDAL
+455 KKSLSSIQLDAL
-469 SKLAGQTYNYPWQ
+469 NQLQGQTFNFPWQ
-482 LGDALAEI
+482 LGDSLAGI
-490 SQEWIMLGG
+490 SSEWEVRGG
-499 GLKDKLHDRDIKQKL
+499 GLKNKLHDRKIKQKL
-514 AYLYRKF
+514 AYLYRNF
-521 QRRER
+521 

>member
-36 RMIRFTTAAIICGI
+36 RMVRFTTAALICGV
-50 FVILGAYVSGT
+50 FVVLGAFVSGT

-75 IGGSFMAALA
+75 LGGSFMAALA

-94 KLGLPVSTSQAI
+94 KLGLPVSTSHAI

-137 LLSAVIAAFLF
+137 LLSAVIAALLF
-148 SVAKIFVRKMGI
+148 TLAKIFVRKIGV
-160 GLIRFDGY
+160 GLIRMDGY

-198 VAPFPDML
+198 VAPFPDL
-206 FGQGFSISS
+206 QFGQDFS
-215 AQIAN
+215 
-220 VMGVFVPVAPFPDML
+220 V
-235 FGQGFSIS
+235 S

-267 MMTVGSELMRLTPL
+267 MMTVGSELMTLTPL

-304 LLAKMSLP
+304 LLANMSLP

-333 MLQGGREIQWPRV
+333 MLQGGREIQWPRI
-346 YSIVKGWVITPL
+346 YGIVRGWVITP
-358 VSCLLCFVGLY
+358 VISCLFCFVGLY
-369 FLQNVFQQTVQRDS
+369 FLQNVFQQEVQRES
-383 NYTLSAS
+383 NYLLSTR
-390 VIEKLQKEGIE
+390 VLEKFQKEGIE
-401 TEGLHELTGTVFQKS
+401 TTGLNQLSDSTFSSS
-416 AEVVR
+416 AELVR
-421 AVKDKVSLSS
+421 AVSSIVPLSS
-431 KQGLKVVEYSLQ
+431 QQGLKVVEFSLQ
-443 KSLIVTA
+443 KSLLITQ
-450 EKIAD
+450 EKIASMD
-455 LETNGLSSVQLDAL
+455 KKGLSSIQLDAL
-469 SKLAGQTYNYPWQ
+469 NQLQGQTFNFPWQ
-482 LGDALAEI
+482 LGDSLAEI
-490 SQEWIMLGG
+490 SSEWEVRGG
-499 GLKDKLHDRDIKQKL
+499 GLKNKLYDRKIKQKL
-514 AYLYRKF
+514 AYLYRNF
-521 QRRER
+521 

>member
-1 LLDPT
+1 MLDPT

-215 AQIAN
+215 AQ
-220 VMGVFVPVAPFPDML
+220 
-235 FGQGFSIS
+235 
-243 SAQQLFLVGG
+243 QLFLVGG

-333 MLQGGREIQWPRV
+333 MLQGGREIQWARV

-401 TEGLHELTGTVFQKS
+401 TEGLHELTGTVFQTS

-455 LETNGLSSVQLDAL
+455 LETNGLSSAQLDAL

-490 SQEWIMLGG
+490 SPEWIMLGG

>member
-1 LLDPT
+1 MLDPT
-6 VLIFLSSG
+6 VLIFLTSG

-36 RMIRFTTAAIICGI
+36 RMVRFTTAALICGV
-50 FVILGAYVSGT
+50 FVVLGAFVSGT

-70 GAVNA
+70 GSVNA
-75 IGGSFMAALA
+75 LGGSFMAALA

-122 ISSLLKILSTWIICP
+122 ITSLLKILSTWIICP
-137 LLSAVIAAFLF
+137 LLSAVIAALLF
-148 SVAKIFVRKMGI
+148 TLAKIFVRKIGV
-160 GLIRFDGY
+160 GLIRMDGY

-198 VAPFPDML
+198 VAPFPDL
-206 FGQGFSISS
+206 QFGQNFS
-215 AQIAN
+215 
-220 VMGVFVPVAPFPDML
+220 V
-235 FGQGFSIS
+235 S

-267 MMTVGSELMRLTPL
+267 MMTVGSELMTLTPL

-304 LLAKMSLP
+304 LLANMSLP

-333 MLQGGREIQWPRV
+333 MLQGGREIQWPRI
-346 YSIVKGWVITPL
+346 YGIVRGWVITP
-358 VSCLLCFVGLY
+358 VSSCLLCFVGLY
-369 FLQNVFQQTVQRDS
+369 FLQNVFQQEVQRES
-383 NYTLSAS
+383 NYLLSTR
-390 VIEKLQKEGIE
+390 VLEKFQKEGIE
-401 TEGLHELTGTVFQKS
+401 TTGLNQLSDSTFSSS
-416 AEVVR
+416 AELVR
-421 AVKDKVSLSS
+421 AVSSIVPLSS
-431 KQGLKVVEYSLQ
+431 QQGLKVVEFSLQ
-443 KSLIVTA
+443 KSLLITQ
-450 EKIAD
+450 EKIASMD
-455 LETNGLSSVQLDAL
+455 KKGLSLIQLDAL
-469 SKLAGQTYNYPWQ
+469 NQLQGQTFNFPWQ
-482 LGDALAEI
+482 LGDSLAEI
-490 SQEWIMLGG
+490 SSEWEVRGG
-499 GLKDKLHDRDIKQKL
+499 GLKNKLYDRKIKQKL
-514 AYLYRKF
+514 AHLYRNF
-521 QRRER
+521 

>member
-1 LLDPT
+1 A
-6 VLIFLSSG
+6 F
-14 LFLGWSLGANDAA
+14 
-27 NVFGTAVGS
+27 
-36 RMIRFTTAAIICGI
+36 
-50 FVILGAYVSGT
+50 VSGT

-75 IGGSFMAALA
+75 LGGSFMAALA

-137 LLSAVIAAFLF
+137 LLSGVIAALLF
-148 SVAKIFVRKMGI
+148 TLAKIFVRKIGV
-160 GLIRFDGY
+160 GLIRMDGY

-198 VAPFPDML
+198 VAPFPDL
-206 FGQGFSISS
+206 QFGQDFS
-215 AQIAN
+215 
-220 VMGVFVPVAPFPDML
+220 V
-235 FGQGFSIS
+235 S

-267 MMTVGSELMRLTPL
+267 MMTVGSELMTLTPL

-304 LLAKMSLP
+304 LLANMSLP

-333 MLQGGREIQWPRV
+333 MLQGGREIQWPRI
-346 YSIVKGWVITPL
+346 YGIVRGWVITP
-358 VSCLLCFVGLY
+358 VISCLFCFVGLY
-369 FLQNVFQQTVQRDS
+369 FLQNVFQQEVQRES
-383 NYTLSAS
+383 NYLLSTR
-390 VIEKLQKEGIE
+390 VLEKFQKEGIE
-401 TEGLHELTGTVFQKS
+401 TTGLNQLSDSTFSSS
-416 AEVVR
+416 AELVR
-421 AVKDKVSLSS
+421 AVSSIVPLSS
-431 KQGLKVVEYSLQ
+431 QQGLKVVEFSLQ
-443 KSLIVTA
+443 KSLLITQ
-450 EKIAD
+450 EKIASMD
-455 LETNGLSSVQLDAL
+455 KKGLSSIQLDAL
-469 SKLAGQTYNYPWQ
+469 NQLQGQTFNFPWQ
-482 LGDALAEI
+482 LGDSLAEI
-490 SQEWIMLGG
+490 SSEWEVRGG
-499 GLKDKLHDRDIKQKL
+499 GLKNKLHDRKIKQKL
-514 AYLYRKF
+514 TYLYRNF
-521 QRRER
+521 

>member
-1 LLDPT
+1 MLDPT

-36 RMIRFTTAAIICGI
+36 RMVRFTTAALICGV
-50 FVILGAYVSGT
+50 FVVLGAFVSGT

-75 IGGSFMAALA
+75 LGGSFMAALA

-137 LLSAVIAAFLF
+137 LLSGVIAALLF
-148 SVAKIFVRKMGI
+148 TLAKIFVRKIGV
-160 GLIRFDGY
+160 GLIRMDGY

-198 VAPFPDML
+198 VAPFPDL
-206 FGQGFSISS
+206 QFGQDFS
-215 AQIAN
+215 
-220 VMGVFVPVAPFPDML
+220 V
-235 FGQGFSIS
+235 S

-267 MMTVGSELMRLTPL
+267 MMTVGSELMTLTPL

-304 LLAKMSLP
+304 LLANMSLP

-333 MLQGGREIQWPRV
+333 MLQGGREIQWPRI
-346 YSIVKGWVITPL
+346 YGIVRGWVITP
-358 VSCLLCFVGLY
+358 VISCLLCFVGLY
-369 FLQNVFQQTVQRDS
+369 FLQNVFQQEVQRES
-383 NYTLSAS
+383 NYLLSTS
-390 VIEKLQKEGIE
+390 VLEKFQKEGIE
-401 TEGLHELTGTVFQKS
+401 TTGLNQLSDSTFSSS
-416 AEVVR
+416 AELVS
-421 AVKDKVSLSS
+421 AVSSIVPLSS
-431 KQGLKVVEYSLQ
+431 QQGLKVVEFSLQ
-443 KSLIVTA
+443 KSLLITQ
-450 EKIAD
+450 EKIASID
-455 LETNGLSSVQLDAL
+455 KKGLSSIQLDAL
-469 SKLAGQTYNYPWQ
+469 NQLQGQTFNFPWQ
-482 LGDALAEI
+482 LGDSLAEI
-490 SQEWIMLGG
+490 SSEWEVRGG
-499 GLKDKLHDRDIKQKL
+499 GLKNKLHDRKIKQKL
-514 AYLYRKF
+514 AYLYRNF
-521 QRRER
+521 

>member
-1 LLDPT
+1 MLDPT

-36 RMIRFTTAAIICGI
+36 RMVRFTTAALICGV
-50 FVILGAYVSGT
+50 FVVLGAFVSGT

-75 IGGSFMAALA
+75 LGGSFMAALA

-137 LLSAVIAAFLF
+137 LLSAVIAALLF
-148 SVAKIFVRKMGI
+148 TLAKIFVRKIGV
-160 GLIRFDGY
+160 GLIRMDGY

-198 VAPFPDML
+198 VAPFPDL
-206 FGQGFSISS
+206 QFGQDFS
-215 AQIAN
+215 
-220 VMGVFVPVAPFPDML
+220 V
-235 FGQGFSIS
+235 S

-267 MMTVGSELMRLTPL
+267 MMTVGSELMTLTPL

-304 LLAKMSLP
+304 LLANMSLP

-333 MLQGGREIQWPRV
+333 MLQGGREIQWPRI
-346 YSIVKGWVITPL
+346 YGIVRGWVITP
-358 VSCLLCFVGLY
+358 VSSCLLCFVGLY
-369 FLQNVFQQTVQRDS
+369 FLQNVFQQEVQRES
-383 NYTLSAS
+383 NYLLSTR
-390 VIEKLQKEGIE
+390 VLEKFQKEGIE
-401 TEGLHELTGTVFQKS
+401 TTGLNQLSDSTFSSS
-416 AEVVR
+416 AELVR
-421 AVKDKVSLSS
+421 AVSSIVPLSS
-431 KQGLKVVEYSLQ
+431 QQGLKVVEFSLQ
-443 KSLIVTA
+443 KSLLITQ
-450 EKIAD
+450 EKIASMD
-455 LETNGLSSVQLDAL
+455 KKGLSSIQLDAL
-469 SKLAGQTYNYPWQ
+469 NQLQGQTFNFPWQ
-482 LGDALAEI
+482 LGDSLAEI
-490 SQEWIMLGG
+490 SSEWEVRGG
-499 GLKDKLHDRDIKQKL
+499 GLKNKLYDRKIKQKL
-514 AYLYRKF
+514 AHLYRNF
-521 QRRER
+521 

>member
-36 RMIRFTTAAIICGI
+36 RMVRFTTAALICGV
-50 FVILGAYVSGT
+50 FVVLGAFVSGT

-75 IGGSFMAALA
+75 LGGSFMAALA

-137 LLSAVIAAFLF
+137 LLSGVIAALLF
-148 SVAKIFVRKMGI
+148 TLAKIFVRKIGV
-160 GLIRFDGY
+160 GLIRMDGY

-198 VAPFPDML
+198 VAPFPDL
-206 FGQGFSISS
+206 QFGQDFS
-215 AQIAN
+215 
-220 VMGVFVPVAPFPDML
+220 V
-235 FGQGFSIS
+235 S

-253 LAIAVGVFTYSKRV
+253 LAIAIGVFTYSKRV
-267 MMTVGSELMRLTPL
+267 MMTVGSELMTLTPL

-304 LLAKMSLP
+304 LLANMSLP

-333 MLQGGREIQWPRV
+333 MLQGGREIQWPRI
-346 YSIVKGWVITPL
+346 YGIVRGWVITP
-358 VSCLLCFVGLY
+358 VISCLLCFVGLY
-369 FLQNVFQQTVQRDS
+369 FLQNVFQQEVQRES
-383 NYTLSAS
+383 NYLLSTS
-390 VIEKLQKEGIE
+390 VLEKFQKEGIE
-401 TEGLHELTGTVFQKS
+401 TTGLNQLSDSTFSSS
-416 AEVVR
+416 AELVS
-421 AVKDKVSLSS
+421 AVSSIVPLSS
-431 KQGLKVVEYSLQ
+431 QQGLKVVEFSLQ
-443 KSLIVTA
+443 KSLLITQ
-450 EKIAD
+450 EKIASID
-455 LETNGLSSVQLDAL
+455 KKGLSSIQLDAL
-469 SKLAGQTYNYPWQ
+469 NQLQGQTFNFPWQ
-482 LGDALAEI
+482 LGDSLAEI
-490 SQEWIMLGG
+490 SSEWEVRGG
-499 GLKDKLHDRDIKQKL
+499 GLKNKLHDRKIKQKL
-514 AYLYRKF
+514 AYLYRNF
-521 QRRER
+521 